1 MNKFRFSL
9 VRYINRLCLIKV
21 IYIDAEDSLEARKQ
35 IEQNHSQWEVS
46 MFWQVV

>member
-9 VRYINRLCLIKV
+9 SRYINKRVLIKI

-35 IEQNHSQWEVS
+35 VAQNHSQWEVS
-46 MFWQVV
+46 MFWLVI